1 MTKKTV
7 CVISFSK
14 KIKGEKMMQWSIKNE
29 RAYKE
34 VINVR
39 LPHQAKKELK
49 KIAKKRKMSLSDL
62 VRLCIEKFLTEEVYK
77 QKQK

>member
-1 MTKKTV
+1 
-7 CVISFSK
+7 
-14 KIKGEKMMQWSIKNE
+14 MQWSIKNE